1 MRGQHGEHFSQ
12 NKGALG
18 NAGVN
23 ATLENPVQF
32 WTFGSAHPGGCRG
45 VWSGSGMKAKRAT
58 RDLDPPLSGCV
69 RVTTRGQMPALMLV
83 YLPETHQVKTKNAG
97 VTQQDEIF

>member
-32 WTFGSAHPGGCRG
+32 WTSGSAHPAGAE
-45 VWSGSGMKAKRAT
+45 VSGA
-58 RDLDPPLSGCV
+58 V
-69 RVTTRGQMPALMLV
+69 
-83 YLPETHQVKTKNAG
+83 QV
-97 VTQQDEIF
+97 